1 MNPLRPYRC
10 TVCLESFEHDI
21 NLQLHYLSPQ
31 HQERARP
38 NLQKTLLG
46 LQATLHGLQDES
58 KSDPSVNLQ
67 DVGVS
72 GAHSAGLNLIPDLF
86 EKMNQAHLNQ
96 QSNEQLQNQLHHQL
110 NLRLLQQT
118 MEQQSQQ
125 IRERAQLNQSEERS
139 ERSAESP
146 ASFVSKSPQP
156 SSNPSVHPEIE
167 KTLLEALFSSNQT
180 PSEEFIIQLSR
191 ESGIDLDKIRSILD
205 QKKTQTSLLPNP
217 KANIM
222 SLASQIGGSRNESLE
237 ISKSDASDSVSTKES
252 FSDEESSEH
261 RELKIVEND
270 GQNDS
275 PTSKATS
282 PTSKAQPMSTSSS
295 LTSSSAVGGG
305 TSVLGH
311 HHVQPHAHG
320 QDTIAK
326 PLNSSTHSDNDNS
339 TNRRMRTLISP
350 DQAEVLYREYLEV
363 SWLAGLLGRKII
375 FEFRTIVH
383 HDSVWKR
390 LQPRPVSRDVLFKYG
405 FKIQEQENEKDN
417 IDLYQCLPKASPQ
430 LK

>member
-46 LQATLHGLQDES
+46 LQATLHGLSDES

-72 GAHSAGLNLIPDLF
+72 GTHSAGLNLIPDLF

-96 QSNEQLQNQLHHQL
+96 QSNEQLQNQLQHQL
-110 NLRLLQQT
+110 NLRLLLQQT
-118 MEQQSQQ
+118 MEQSQP

-156 SSNPSVHPEIE
+156 NNPVHPEIE
-167 KTLLEALFSSNQT
+167 KMLEALFSSNQT
-180 PSEEFIIQLSR
+180 PSEDFIIQLSR
-191 ESGIDLDKIRSILD
+191 ESGIDLDKIRSVLD
-205 QKKTQTSLLPNP
+205 QKKIQTQANLLTNP
-217 KANIM
+217 KAT
-222 SLASQIGGSRNESLE
+222 SLTNPIGASRNESLE
-237 ISKSDASDSVSTKES
+237 ISKSDASDSISTKES
-252 FSDEESSEH
+252 ISDEESSEH

-270 GQNDS
+270 GQNDL
-275 PTSKATS
+275 PTSKASS
-282 PTSKAQPMSTSSS
+282 PTSKAQPLSTSSS
-295 LTSSSAVGGG
+295 LTSSAVVGG
-305 TSVLGH
+305 TVLGH
-311 HHVQPHAHG
+311 LNAHG
-320 QDTIAK
+320 SDTIAK

-363 SWLAGLLGRKII
+363 SYQETKTSAPYQGSWDNYIFLNLGQLSATTAFGRDCSSDWSQETCCSSLVSKYKSA
-375 FEFRTIVH
+375 RT
-383 HDSVWKR
+383 KR
-390 LQPRPVSRDVLFKYG
+390 S
-405 FKIQEQENEKDN
+405 I
-417 IDLYQCLPKASPQ
+417 
-430 LK
+430 

>member
-58 KSDPSVNLQ
+58 KSDQSVNLQ
-67 DVGVS
+67 DVG
-72 GAHSAGLNLIPDLF
+72 AHSAGMNLIPDLF

-96 QSNEQLQNQLHHQL
+96 QSNEQLQTQLHHQL

-118 MEQQSQQ
+118 MEQSQQ

-156 SSNPSVHPEIE
+156 SNPSVHPEIE

-180 PSEEFIIQLSR
+180 PSEEFIIQFSR
-191 ESGIDLDKIRSILD
+191 ESGIDLDKIRSTLD
-205 QKKTQTSLLPNP
+205 QKKIQTSLLSNP

-222 SLASQIGGSRNESLE
+222 SLANQIGGSSRNESLE

-252 FSDEESSEH
+252 FSDEESSEN

-270 GQNDS
+270 VIGQNDS

-295 LTSSSAVGGG
+295 LTSSSAVVGG
-305 TSVLGH
+305 TASVPGH

-320 QDTIAK
+320 QDTK

-363 SWLAGLLGRKII
+363 SFISELPGRKII

-390 LQPRPVSRDVLFKYG
+390 LQPRLVSRDGLFKSG
-405 FKIQEQENEKDN
+405 FKIQERENEKDN
-417 IDLYQCLPKASPQ
+417 IDPYQCLLKASPQ

>member
-46 LQATLHGLQDES
+46 LQALHGLQDES
-58 KSDPSVNLQ
+58 KSDQSVNLQ

-72 GAHSAGLNLIPDLF
+72 GAHSAGMNLIPDLF

-118 MEQQSQQ
+118 MEQSQQ
-125 IRERAQLNQSEERS
+125 MRERAQLNQSEERS

-156 SSNPSVHPEIE
+156 SNPSVHPEIE

-180 PSEEFIIQLSR
+180 PSEEFIIQFSR
-191 ESGIDLDKIRSILD
+191 ESGIDLDKIRSFLD
-205 QKKTQTSLLPNP
+205 QKKIQTQTSLLPNP
-217 KANIM
+217 KANMM
-222 SLASQIGGSRNESLE
+222 SLVNQIGGSSRNESLE

-261 RELKIVEND
+261 RELKIVETD

-295 LTSSSAVGGG
+295 SMSSSAVVGG
-305 TSVLGH
+305 TSVL

-363 SWLAGLLGRKII
+363 SSILGLQGQKII
-375 FEFRTIVH
+375 
-383 HDSVWKR
+383 
-390 LQPRPVSRDVLFKYG
+390 L
-405 FKIQEQENEKDN
+405 
-417 IDLYQCLPKASPQ
+417 
-430 LK
+430 

>member
-46 LQATLHGLQDES
+46 LQATLHGLSDES

-67 DVGVS
+67 DAGVS
-72 GAHSAGLNLIPDLF
+72 GTHSAGLNLIPDLF

-96 QSNEQLQNQLHHQL
+96 QSNEQLQNQLQHQL
-110 NLRLLQQT
+110 NLRLLLQQT
-118 MEQQSQQ
+118 MEQSQP

-156 SSNPSVHPEIE
+156 NNPVHPEIE
-167 KTLLEALFSSNQT
+167 KMLEALFSSNQT
-180 PSEEFIIQLSR
+180 PSEDFIIQLSR
-191 ESGIDLDKIRSILD
+191 ESGIDLDKIRSVLD
-205 QKKTQTSLLPNP
+205 QKKIQTQTNLLTNP
-217 KANIM
+217 KATPMTNP
-222 SLASQIGGSRNESLE
+222 IGGSRNESLE
-237 ISKSDASDSVSTKES
+237 ISKSDASDSISTKES
-252 FSDEESSEH
+252 ISDEESSEH

-270 GQNDS
+270 GQNDL
-275 PTSKATS
+275 PTSKASS
-282 PTSKAQPMSTSSS
+282 PTSKAQPLSTSSS
-295 LTSSSAVGGG
+295 LTSSAVVGG
-305 TSVLGH
+305 TVLGH
-311 HHVQPHAHG
+311 LNAQGP
-320 QDTIAK
+320 DTIAK

-363 SWLAGLLGRKII
+363 NYRETKNSFPCQGSWDNNLFLNLGQLSATTAFGRDCSSNWSQETCCSSLVSKYKSARTK
-375 FEFRTIVH
+375 RTI
-383 HDSVWKR
+383 
-390 LQPRPVSRDVLFKYG
+390 
-405 FKIQEQENEKDN
+405 
-417 IDLYQCLPKASPQ
+417 
-430 LK
+430 